1 MTRQDAREESDAV
14 HDWREEFECAECRAW
29 TGKPPV
35 PIYGVEEE
43 VREELGPIEFKLSHA
58 CYLCV
63 DADGN
68 HYHVPT
74 TVLEWP
80 GGRHQWIPEL
90 PPGHRPEGRSQK

>member
-1 MTRQDAREESDAV
+1 MTDGTLDQGQGARDAFDN
-14 HDWREEFECAECRAW
+14 WREEFACEECRAW
-29 TGKPPV
+29 TGKPPI
-35 PIYGVEEE
+35 PIYAVEQE
-43 VREELGPIEFKLSHA
+43 VREELGSTEFKLSHA

-68 HYHVPT
+68 HHHIPT

-90 PPGHRPEGRSQK
+90 PPEGG